1 MKKVYLV
8 MILFMTALC
17 RLFAVEKAIEN
28 GSLPLTGY
36 VYSSVKLEVT
46 IDGSI
51 PFDIELAEVQ
61 ENPNPTQSIQ
71 GLRIGSYNLKCNMT
85 FKLYITHD
93 KLHLVAR
100 QFGTTY
106 YSEEQLMNDP
116 GTLSE
121 IDYRLYANAGITTG
135 FVSCVS
141 NASPDYDGNSFDT
154 QFTSNRILITG
165 NNLDLTNQGLYISLE
180 DNSGDTTTSE
190 KVTALK
196 AGLYSSNIYFYF
208 VVGE

>member
-1 MKKVYLV
+1 
-8 MILFMTALC
+8 MTALC

-51 PFDIELAEVQ
+51 PFDLETPSVQ

-106 YSEEQLMNDP
+106 YDEDQLKNDP
-116 GTLSE
+116 GTLSA
-121 IDYRLYANAGITTG
+121 IDYRLYANTGISGG
-135 FVSCVS
+135 FVSCLS
-141 NASPDYDGNSFDT
+141 NTSPEYDGNDFDS
-154 QFTSNRILITG
+154 QFTTNRILITG
-165 NNLDLTNQGLYISLE
+165 NNLDLTSQGLFVSLE